1 MERSPGR
8 LAEALAG
15 LSLAADLGMG
25 LHPEHCLRTTWLA
38 GHLARHLGLDE
49 AARANIFY
57 VALLH
62 GVGCVADS
70 SDLARDLAT
79 DEQRFRAEAAVT
91 DPDDL
96 RANLGL
102 VVRHAGSAGPALLR
116 PIALARA
123 LRAGEAKM
131 VEGLRAHCEVGDA
144 LARRMGVADDVRT
157 GLLAVFERWNGK
169 GIGGLRGEAIP
180 LAARI
185 LHIAKA
191 ADLEVRR
198 GGAEAALDAVAR
210 QSGGSFDPDLAAA
223 WARAVRADPPWTTLD
238 DAGLWDAVIDLEPV
252 TRRLPLAETE
262 IDAVAEA
269 FADFADLKAP
279 WLVGHSRSV
288 ATLAAGAATRVGM
301 PAADQAAIR
310 RAALLHDLGRVAI
323 PSSILDRAG
332 PLTPAGWEAVR
343 LHPYQTERILARA
356 APLAHLAHLAGSHH
370 ERLDGSGYHRGAPG
384 AQLPIAARLIAAA
397 DAYDAAT
404 SPRPHRPARAPAA
417 AAASLRED
425 ARRGLLDGPC
435 VEAVLD
441 EAAGAPRQRR
451 RTVGRLSEREAEV
464 LERIAIGAS
473 TKAVAAEFGITDKT
487 VRHHLEH
494 AYDKLS
500 VSTRAAAVVVALE
513 LGLIATRTGEW

>member
-49 AARANIFY
+49 AARANVFY

-62 GVGCVADS
+62 GIGCVADS
-70 SDLARDLAT
+70 ADLARDLAT
-79 DEQRFRAEAAVT
+79 DEQRFRAEGAVT

-102 VVRHAGSAGPALLR
+102 LVRHAGSAGPALLR

-123 LRAGEAKM
+123 LAAGEAGM

-144 LARRMGVADDVRT
+144 LARRMGVADDVRA

-191 ADLEVRR
+191 ADLEYRR
-198 GGAEAALDAVAR
+198 GGATAALVAVGR
-210 QSGGSFDPDLAAA
+210 QSGSSFDPDLVAA
-223 WARAVRADPPWTTLD
+223 WVGAVRSDPPWATLD
-238 DAGLWDAVIDLEPV
+238 DAGLWGAVIDLEPV
-252 TRRLPLAETE
+252 ARRLPLGEPE

-279 WLVGHSRSV
+279 WLVGHSRAV
-288 ATLAAGAATRVGM
+288 ADLAAGAAGRVGL
-301 PAADQAAIR
+301 PADERTAIR
-310 RAALLHDLGRVAI
+310 RSALLHDLGRVAI
-323 PSSILDRAG
+323 PSSVHDKPRA
-332 PLTPAGWEAVR
+332 LTPAEWEVVR
-343 LHPYQTERILARA
+343 LHPYHTERLLARA
-356 APLAHLAHLAGSHH
+356 RPLAPLATLAGSHH
-370 ERLDGSGYHRGAPG
+370 ERLDGSGYHRAAP
-384 AQLPIAARLIAAA
+384 ATQLSVPARLLAAA
-397 DAYDAAT
+397 DAYETAT
-404 SPRPHRPARAPAA
+404 RHRPYRAARTPEAA
-417 AAASLRED
+417 AALLRDEV
-425 ARRGLLDGPC
+425 RRGRLDEAC
-435 VEAVLD
+435 VEAVVD
-441 EAAGAPRQRR
+441 EARDAPRRR
-451 RTVGRLSEREAEV
+451 RRVEGRLSEREAEV
-464 LERIAIGAS
+464 LERIAVGAS
-473 TKAVAAEFGITDKT
+473 TREAAADLGITDKT

-494 AYDKLS
+494 AYDKLG

-513 LGLIATRTGEW
+513 LGLIDPR

>member
-49 AARANIFY
+49 AARANVFY

-62 GVGCVADS
+62 GIGCVADS
-70 SDLARDLAT
+70 ADLARDLAT
-79 DEQRFRAEAAVT
+79 DEQRFRAEGAVT

-102 VVRHAGSAGPALLR
+102 LVRHAGSAGPALLR

-123 LRAGEAKM
+123 LAAGEAGM

-144 LARRMGVADDVRT
+144 LARRMGVADDVRA

-191 ADLEVRR
+191 ADLEYRR
-198 GGAEAALDAVAR
+198 GGAPAALVAVGR
-210 QSGGSFDPDLAAA
+210 QSGSSFDPDLVAA
-223 WARAVRADPPWTTLD
+223 WVGAVRSDPPWATLD
-238 DAGLWDAVIDLEPV
+238 DAGLWGAVIDLEPV
-252 TRRLPLAETE
+252 ARRLPLGEPE

-279 WLVGHSRSV
+279 WLVGHSRAV
-288 ATLAAGAATRVGM
+288 ADLAAGAAGRVGL
-301 PAADQAAIR
+301 PADERTAVR
-310 RAALLHDLGRVAI
+310 RSALLHDLGRVAI
-323 PSSILDRAG
+323 PNSVHDKPRA
-332 PLTPAGWEAVR
+332 LTPAEWEVVR
-343 LHPYQTERILARA
+343 LHPYHTERLLARA
-356 APLAHLAHLAGSHH
+356 APLAHFAHLAGSHH
-370 ERLDGSGYHRGAPG
+370 ERLDGSGYHRGAP
-384 AQLPIAARLIAAA
+384 ATQLPVAARLLAAA

-404 SPRPHRPARAPAA
+404 SPRPYRPARAAA
-417 AAASLRED
+417 PAAASLRED

-441 EAAGAPRQRR
+441 EAAGASRQRR

-464 LERIAIGAS
+464 LERIALGAS

-494 AYDKLS
+494 AYDKLG

-513 LGLIATRTGEW
+513 LGLITPRP